1 MTDTIFNAEAY
12 FASLVGSSRFARAN
26 GFRFCT
32 CSGISMLQEPLA
44 RFQTDSSF
52 FVFDN
57 TSAGTIFRKGGGWFS
72 RRTLTVFL
80 LSRYSFGSETSRSDA
95 LMLCR
100 GMARLT
106 VSRLLRDEDDFQEK
120 LIYLQ
125 TSSILVKEL
134 GEALGNELTGL
145 YLMVDIDE
153 PVDLSFDS
161 AQWQE

>member
-12 FASLVGSSRFARAN
+12 FASIARASLFARAN

-32 CSGISMLQEPLA
+32 CSGISMLQEPIA

-52 FVFDN
+52 VVFDN
-57 TSAGTIFRKGGGWFS
+57 TSAGSIFCKGGGWFS
-72 RRTLTVFL
+72 RRTLTIFI
-80 LSRYSFGSETSRSDA
+80 LSRYSFGSEVSRSDA
-95 LMLCR
+95 LMRCR
-100 GMARLT
+100 GMARLIVT
-106 VSRLLRDEDDFQEK
+106 RLLRDEDDFESK

-125 TSSILVKEL
+125 TGSILVKEL

-153 PVDLSFDS
+153 PVDLSFDPE
-161 AQWQE
+161 QWQE